1 MGYQTAPHGSLG
13 FTCGLYQFPSLTEG
27 TALLFESEW
36 VLYPAFGSPPA
47 PTAHP
52 TPLPPAHPPPTCPPP
67 IESIRDI
74 TEAEKKPSKNQWHP
88 SCL

>member
-13 FTCGLYQFPSLTEG
+13 FPCGFYQFMSLTEG

-36 VLYPAFGSPPA
+36 VLYPAFGSLPT

-52 TPLPPAHPPPTCPPP
+52 PS
-67 IESIRDI
+67 INSIRDI
-74 TEAEKKPSKNQWHP
+74 TGTEKNCLKNQQLLN
-88 SCL
+88 SK

>member
-13 FTCGLYQFPSLTEG
+13 LPGGLYPFMPLTEG
-27 TALLFESEW
+27 TSLPFESEW

-52 TPLPPAHPPPTCPPP
+52 TRPPP

-74 TEAEKKPSKNQWHP
+74 TGFEKNCLKNQQD
-88 SCL
+88 SNS